1 MLTARKYK
9 LMPRAERLVRGFL
22 LWGHMPVMCGAVC
35 RIFLFSFSLA
45 LVSCG
50 SSYNIQGSS
59 DVAMLD
65 GRMLYLKV
73 YKDSD
78 FKTID
83 SCDVVHGQFHFN
95 GPIDTVRMGTLFM
108 DDNGILPVV
117 LENGDIVVS
126 INNTQRR
133 VSGTPLNEKLFDFL
147 DSYSQLVNQYADLK
161 HKHSQAIMDGEDEAS
176 INRRLSLEAAEIIKD
191 QDKLVTSFIT
201 SNFDNVL
208 GSGVFFMVT
217 AGFRYPVLQPWIEDI
232 MSKATDN
239 FKNDPYVKDYYDKA
253 KTNEA
258 IMNGTHVVDE
268 PSSEPD
274 NIADYGVP
282 TPNEMARPR

>member
-1 MLTARKYK
+1 M
-9 LMPRAERLVRGFL
+9 ERLIRGFL
-22 LWGHMPVMCGAVC
+22 LWWCMPQMLRAAC
-35 RIFLFSFSLA
+35 RAFLFSFPFL
-45 LVSCG
+45 LVACG

-59 DVAMLD
+59 DVATLD

-73 YKDSD
+73 YKDSE
-78 FKTID
+78 FKAID
-83 SCDVVHGQFHFN
+83 SCDVVHGQFRFN
-95 GPIDTVRMGTLFM
+95 GAIDTVRMGTLFM

-117 LENGDIVVS
+117 LEDGDIIVS

-147 DSYSQLVNQYADLK
+147 DSYSRLVNQYSDLR

-176 INRRLSLEAAEIIKD
+176 INKRLSVEAAQIIKD

-201 SNFDNVL
+201 DNFDNVL
-208 GSGVFFMVT
+208 SSGVFFMVT

-232 MSKATDN
+232 MSKATDS

-253 KTNEA
+253 KENEA
-258 IMNGTHVVDE
+258 IMNGTRVVDE
-268 PSSEPD
+268 PQTEPYD
-274 NIADYGVP
+274 MSDYDLP
-282 TPNEMARPR
+282 TPNEMAQPR

>member
-1 MLTARKYK
+1 M
-9 LMPRAERLVRGFL
+9 RGFL
-22 LWGHMPVMCGAVC
+22 AVLRMPAICGVAC
-35 RIFLFSFSLA
+35 RIVFFSLS
-45 LVSCG
+45 LVLVACG

-73 YKDSD
+73 YKDSE

-83 SCDVVHGQFHFN
+83 SCDVVHGQFRFN
-95 GPIDTVRMGTLFM
+95 GVIDTVRMGTLFM

-117 LENGDIVVS
+117 LENGDIIVS

-147 DSYSQLVNQYADLK
+147 DSYSRLVNQYADLK
-161 HKHSQAIMDGEDEAS
+161 HKHSQAIMDGEDESS
-176 INRRLSLEAAEIIKD
+176 INKRLSVEAAQIIKD

-201 SNFDNVL
+201 SNFDNIL

-217 AGFRYPVLQPWIEDI
+217 AGYRYPVLQPWIEDI

-253 KTNEA
+253 KVNEA
-258 IMNGTHVVDE
+258 IMNGTHVVDA
-268 PSSEPD
+268 PSTEPD
-274 NIADYGVP
+274 NIAGYDVP
-282 TPNEMARPR
+282 TPNEMAQPR